1 MYALWVLIVCGAIAG
16 VYGLVDVR
24 YLGETPQLG
33 AVGFAQRMSTYRQA
47 LVAYAIANP
56 GFAGSA
62 SAASLA
68 PFAAGM
74 TLDPSLRNFVVPNS
88 DAPGSLVVVYTTST
102 AMGGAIAQIETL
114 AGGSAM
120 AGVAH
125 GGSVL
130 SPGNPAVPLPVA
142 IAAAVPDGTP
152 VWMAQAWQP
161 PAPLP

>member
-1 MYALWVLIVCGAIAG
+1 MYALWVLIACGAIAG
-16 VYGLVDVR
+16 VYGLVDAR
-24 YLGETPQLG
+24 YLGDTPAPA
-33 AVGFAQRMSTYRQA
+33 AVSFAQNMSAYRQA

-62 SAASLA
+62 SAAALA
-68 PFAAGM
+68 PFSAGI
-74 TLDPSLRNFVVPNS
+74 TLDPSLRNYVVPNG
-88 DAPGSLVVVYTTST
+88 DAPGSLVVVYTAST
-102 AMGGAIAQIETL
+102 TMGGAIAQIETL

-130 SPGNPAVPLPVA
+130 SPGNPAVPLPAA
-142 IAAAVPDGTP
+142 IAGAVPDGTP

-161 PAPLP
+161 GAPSP